1 MTKEE
6 FIKAKQIQA
15 TLAFSLA
22 NVKFETVTLAES
34 GDVIN
39 LSGREVGA
47 EVFVGDGEAVADGT
61 YVLSDGFEFEV
72 TDSKISKVISEVK
85 ADESEEVATEE
96 LAEEVAED
104 VASTVNFDDFKALQD
119 EVSQLKDALQ
129 SLMDSMDASKSA
141 SVEKEEEFNKK
152 VSSINAAFAAL
163 AKLPTEGS
171 KVNESP
177 KSLAKK
183 EKDNSAF
190 RNLYEASKQSTK

>member
-1 MTKEE
+1 MTKQEY
-6 FIKAKQIQA
+6 IKAKQIQA

-22 NVKFETVTLAES
+22 NVKFETVTLADT

-47 EVFVGDGEAVADGT
+47 EVFVGDGEPVADGT

-72 TDSKISKVISEVK
+72 ADSKISKVISEVK
-85 ADESEEVATEE
+85 ADEVVTEE
-96 LAEEVAED
+96 LAEEAPD
-104 VASTVNFDDFKALQD
+104 DAATTVSNEDFKALQD
-119 EVSQLKDALQ
+119 EVLQLKEDLK
-129 SLMDSMDASKSA
+129 SVMESIDASKSA

-183 EKDNSAF
+183 DKDNSAF